1 MQNHAFPY
9 FQRLLGPYSIIFQVI
24 FLSIVILGLSRIGL
38 SLWQWD
44 RVTEVTSL
52 ATMLIYGLRADL
64 IISGMLFSPLVL
76 IAPFLSN
83 RQGWRLWKYLIF
95 VWAIICFFLLIF
107 MELATPTFIAEY
119 DLRPNRLFIEYLQ
132 YPSEVSAM
140 LWNGFRWPLI
150 IGVSLTLALTFW
162 SAKKTQHWLQGY
174 QPQWSVLKTIIVW
187 PLVLLL
193 FVVLIR
199 SSFTHRP
206 ANPALFARTAD
217 PMVNSLYINSTW
229 SVYFALYNLKH
240 ETKSSAQYGEMSE
253 QAITDNIAKL
263 YPWLHP
269 DYQASI
275 PTLHRQQASIYRE
288 KPLNLVIVL
297 EESLGAEF
305 VASLGGEAL
314 TPHLEELK
322 DDGWWFEQLYATGT
336 RSVRGIEAVITGFPP
351 TPARS
356 VVKLSLAQQNFFTLA
371 SLLKQFNYHTEFVYG
386 GESHFDN
393 MASFFIG
400 NGFDSVIDERD
411 FKKPVFMGSW
421 GASDGDLFN
430 KAHERITELHKSN
443 KPFLSFI
450 FSSSNHSPYEYPDG
464 VIAPVDTEK
473 NTRNNAVLY
482 SDHALGQF
490 IEQAKNSPYWKDTV
504 FLIVADHT
512 SHAGGDS
519 LVPIKDFHIP
529 GLILGADIEAKSVST
544 IASQIDL
551 APTLLS
557 LIGVS
562 SSHPMIGRD
571 LTVPEQFQAPGRAL
585 MQFSDNFAL
594 LQGDNVTILQPGHAA
609 VTGLY
614 DNKTA
619 LLSLGGEADK
629 EQQATALAHS
639 LLPAWLYSKQKY
651 HNVDVTPLL
660 NRH

>member
-1 MQNHAFPY
+1 MSTLIKQA
-9 FQRLLGPYSIIFQVI
+9 LGPYTIIFQ
-24 FLSIVILGLSRIGL
+24 FLVLGLGLLTLSRIGL
-38 SLWQWD
+38 TIWQWE
-44 RVTEVTSL
+44 RVSEVSSLTE
-52 ATMLIYGLRADL
+52 MLLYGIRSDL
-64 IISGMLFSPLVL
+64 IITGMLFSPLVL
-76 IAPFLSN
+76 LAPLLANKYS
-83 RQGWRLWKYLIF
+83 WSIWKSTVLLWSVFSLGI
-95 VWAIICFFLLIF
+95 LIF
-107 MELATPTFIAEY
+107 MEVATPTFILEY
-119 DLRPNRLFIEYLQ
+119 DLRPNRLFIEYLT
-132 YPSEVSAM
+132 YPKEVVAM
-140 LWNGFRWPLI
+140 LWNGYRLPVHL
-150 IGVSLTLALTFW
+150 GLGLTFVLLLLTV
-162 SAKKTQHWLQGY
+162 KTVRARLDDY
-174 QPQWSVLKTIIVW
+174 QPNWSTLKTAIVW
-187 PLVLLL
+187 PLMVIL
-193 FVVLIR
+193 FAVFIR

-217 PMVNSLYINSTW
+217 PMVNSLFINSAW

-253 QAITDNIAKL
+253 QAITDAIGQV

-269 DYQASI
+269 NNQAAI
-275 PTLHRQQASIYRE
+275 PTLHRQQATIRRD

-314 TPHLEELK
+314 TPNLEELK
-322 DDGWWFEQLYATGT
+322 DDGWWFERLYATGT

-400 NGFDSVIDERD
+400 NGFDTVIDERD
-411 FKKPVFMGSW
+411 FNNPVFMGSW

-430 KAHERITELHKSN
+430 KAHERITELHNSGE
-443 KPFLSFI
+443 PFLSFI

-464 VIAPVDTEK
+464 VIEQVDTEK
-473 NTRNNAVLY
+473 NTRSNAVLY

-490 IEQAKNSPYWKDTV
+490 IKQAKNSPYWKDTV

-519 LVPIKDFHIP
+519 LVPINDFHIP
-529 GLILGADIEAKSVST
+529 GLILGADIQARSVLT

-557 LIGVS
+557 LMGVS

-571 LTVPEQFQAPGRAL
+571 LTLAEQFQAPGRAL

-594 LQGDNVTILQPGHAA
+594 LQGDEVTILQPGHPA
-609 VTGLY
+609 VTGRYNTETKSLS
-614 DNKTA
+614 A
-619 LLSLGGEADK
+619 LEEAGK
-629 EQQATALAHS
+629 AQQETTLAHS
-639 LLPAWLYSKQKY
+639 LLPAWLYSQQKY
-651 HNVDVTPLL
+651 RSADQQTRLS
-660 NRH
+660 RH